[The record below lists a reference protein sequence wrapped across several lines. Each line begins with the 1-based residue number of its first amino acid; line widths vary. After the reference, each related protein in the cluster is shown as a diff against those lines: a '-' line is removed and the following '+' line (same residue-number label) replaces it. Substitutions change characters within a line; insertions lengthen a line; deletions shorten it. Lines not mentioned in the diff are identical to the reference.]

1 MNPNFAII
9 YDVNGNK
16 LKIADLLYNNEIENG
31 KQIIDISD
39 IVSMQIKLALDQI
52 SLDKVVDIN
61 SLNKAQRK
69 VYNEALNV
77 DLDIERG
84 VGHAR

>member
-1 MNPNFAII
+1 
-9 YDVNGNK
+9 
-16 LKIADLLYNNEIENG
+16 
-31 KQIIDISD
+31 
-39 IVSMQIKLALDQI
+39 MQIKLALDQI